1 MISKE
6 NLDKRICDLEKYA
19 LSTQTYREF
28 IRTSE
33 DLFDIEHS
41 DLDLKTEKELQ
52 DYLNFIDELYYK

>member
-6 NLDKRICDLEKYA
+6 TLDKRICDCEEYA

-33 DLFDIEHS
+33 DLFDIEYS
-41 DLDLKTEKELQ
+41 DLDLMSDEELQ
-52 DYLNFIDELYYK
+52 NYLDFIDELYYK